1 MKEKIK
7 EMLIKAMKEK
17 DAITRNALRYINSE
31 IAKKEK
37 ETGIISDS
45 DIISIIKK
53 EIKSI
58 EETTSLIAGAGREE
72 ELMELNYRAQQ
83 LAKLLP
89 EQLSEEEVRLKIE
102 AILSYSQF
110 PNMGNA
116 MKAILSTDLAEKADK
131 ALYWAKEH
139 GRNQVG
145 E

>member
-7 EMLIKAMKEK
+7 EMLVKAMKEK

-45 DIISIIKK
+45 DIVSIIKK

-58 EETTSLIAGAGREE
+58 EETTGLIAGAGREE

-89 EQLSEEEVRLKIE
+89 EQLSEEEIRLKIE
-102 AILSYSQF
+102 FILSYSQF

-131 ALYWAKEH
+131 ALIAKIVKKKFN
-139 GRNQVG
+139 G
-145 E
+145 